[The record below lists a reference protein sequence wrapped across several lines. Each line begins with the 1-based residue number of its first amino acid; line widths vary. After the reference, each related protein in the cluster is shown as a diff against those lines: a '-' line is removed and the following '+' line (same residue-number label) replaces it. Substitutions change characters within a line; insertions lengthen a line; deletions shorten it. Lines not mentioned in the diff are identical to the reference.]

1 MTDRELFNA
10 CKEKG
15 LFRVATNLACTMP
28 VMEFMET
35 VASLASN
42 PLEEVK
48 EIPTEI
54 QPYSNAGLFTKEAF
68 ELGQIVW
75 RLQLPEGS
83 YMLFSEGDKRNF
95 HEDGLPSFPVD
106 VVRIVKGQHR
116 CVAGSL
122 TFSFNAIMKSIH

>member
-15 LFRVATNLACTMP
+15 LLRVATDLAYTMP
-28 VMEFMET
+28 VIEFMET
-35 VASLASN
+35 VASLAGN

-54 QPYSNAGLFTKEAF
+54 QPYNNAGLFTRGAF
-68 ELGQIVW
+68 ALGRIVW

-83 YMLFSEGDKRNF
+83 YILFSEGDKRNF

-106 VVRIVKGQHR
+106 VIRIFRGQHR